1 MKKILDMLPPGFR
14 KRSLGVVLT
23 LFLRAVLNFAGV
35 AVLFPPLM
43 LLLDPGTFDA
53 GRMPALLPAHTGI
66 GAERGLVIAA
76 CCGAVLCTLLKG
88 IANLRLAG
96 IENRYVDDL
105 YRTFARRLYLDFH
118 HRGMAFIDRE
128 DPLLLARRVNTLTR
142 TFASGV
148 LRPAATILAEGLL
161 AGMILTALLVISPQ
175 AAGIAAAL
183 LLTAGWIYAEG
194 IRKRIARSAEAEN
207 RARNQADR
215 LVVETFRG
223 YADLELSGAF
233 GEMLREFDRAQER
246 LGRAREQEARLRLLP
261 ATVVENAV
269 TIGLVLLAVTGF
281 GTEDSPLRF
290 GIFAM
295 AALRLMPS
303 ARSILNAWA
312 SIRRNRHAVEE
323 LHEMLCAERPERN
336 SDSFCLLERGGPE
349 ATNGGDCEAPLP
361 FEREIR
367 IQGLSFH
374 YPGCAHEVIRDLNL
388 TIPKGGRIGIRG
400 ESGIGKSTLLRL
412 VAGLYAPSAGEI
424 RIDGVRLTEKNRQAW
439 QRRIG
444 YVPQRPFFRFGTL
457 ARNIAPGCP
466 PEEID
471 PARMAE
477 ALRSARLEAFVASL
491 PEGLDTPVGAC
502 TERLS
507 GGQLQRLAIA
517 RALYRK
523 ADVLLFDEATSSLD
537 EATERD
543 FLQALEGLGKENP
556 GLTILVVA
564 HRKEALAGCRRI
576 IELGD

>member
-23 LFLRAVLNFAGV
+23 LFLRAVLNFVGV

-43 LLLDPGTFDA
+43 LLLDPGTPDS
-53 GRMPALLPAHTGI
+53 GRMPALFPTPTEI
-66 GAERGLVIAA
+66 GTERGLVIAA
-76 CCGAVLCTLLKG
+76 CCGAVLYSLLKG
-88 IANLRLAG
+88 VANLRLAG

-118 HRGMAFIDRE
+118 RRGMAFIDRE
-128 DPLLLARRVNTLTR
+128 DPLLVARKVNTLTR

-161 AGMILTALLVISPQ
+161 AGMILTTLLFISPQ

-183 LLTAGWIYAEG
+183 LLAAGWLYAEG
-194 IRKRIARSAEAEN
+194 IRKRIARSAEAET
-207 RARNQADR
+207 RARSQADR

-246 LGRAREQEARLRLLP
+246 LVRAREQEARLRLLP
-261 ATVVENAV
+261 TTVVENAV

-281 GTEDSPLRF
+281 GAEDSPLQF

-323 LHEMLCAERPERN
+323 LHEVLCAERPER
-336 SDSFCLLERGGPE
+336 DSCASRLEKGGPE
-349 ATNGGDCEAPLP
+349 TTNDGDCEATLP

-374 YPGCAHEVIRDLNL
+374 YPGSEHEVLRDLDL
-388 TIPKGGRIGIRG
+388 TIPKGGRIGFRG

-457 ARNIAPGCP
+457 ARNIAPGTP

-564 HRKEALAGCRRI
+564 HRREALAGCRRI
-576 IELGD
+576 IELRD